1 MNNPPIIK
9 DERTR
14 SIEDASYRVGFNI
27 ICFGL
32 LIDLVFRSVL
42 YPNES
47 VWDLMA
53 LVVISGFASTIYQ
66 ARHKTLP
73 PNFLRSMLILS
84 VATAL
89 LSAALVLVILKFR
102 KIW

>member
-1 MNNPPIIK
+1 MNDPAIIK

-14 SIEDASYRVGFNI
+14 TIEDASYRVGFNI

-32 LIDLVFRSVL
+32 LIDSFLRSLL
-42 YPNES
+42 YPSES

-53 LVVISGFASTIYQ
+53 LVVVSGFAATIYQ

-73 PNFLRSMLILS
+73 PHFLRSMIILG
-84 VATAL
+84 ATVAL
-89 LSAALVLVILKFR
+89 LSAALVFVIVKFR
-102 KIW
+102 Q

>member
-14 SIEDASYRVGFNI
+14 TIEDASYRVGFNI

-32 LIDLVFRSVL
+32 LLDVIFRSVL

-47 VWDLMA
+47 VWDLMG
-53 LVVISGFASTIYQ
+53 LVVVSGFAATIYQ

-73 PNFLRSMLILS
+73 PHFLRSMLLLGA
-84 VATAL
+84 VTAV
-89 LSAALVLVILKFR
+89 LSAVMVFVIVRLR
-102 KIW
+102 H

>member
-14 SIEDASYRVGFNI
+14 AVEDASYRVGFNI

-32 LIDLVFRSVL
+32 LIDLVVRSVL

-53 LVVISGFASTIYQ
+53 LVVISGFASTIYH

-73 PNFLRSMLILS
+73 PNFLRSMLVLG
-84 VATAL
+84 VVVAL
-89 LSAALVLVILKFR
+89 LSAALVFVIVKFR
-102 KIW
+102 H